1 MRVEKAHETTDI
13 TAFSNP
19 LTPKN
24 DEPLISPH
32 NITPESHK
40 CHENKGNDHQLKKLP
55 IDEQILISTT
65 SENMKR
71 KVWRKWLLILGC

>member
-1 MRVEKAHETTDI
+1 MRVEKAHESIDI
-13 TAFSNP
+13 TAFTNP

-24 DEPLISPH
+24 DQPLISPY

-65 SENMKR
+65 SENMKS